1 MSRNVHRACND
12 FHQTSEA
19 VRRTYLGGTEHDMT
33 RRQIIGRGLAAGLA
47 VYAAQAM
54 PFTRVLEAAAAD
66 AAAGPNAPIL
76 VSIFLPG
83 GCDLLDTIVP
93 QSQYGQYADLR
104 PSLKLG
110 GDIPTLGGTGLGLNP
125 AFATG
130 TGGGVKGLYD
140 AGKVGFLPGIDYAN
154 PDLSRFHSRHFWET
168 GLVTQSA
175 ASGWLGRWLDRHR
188 HADNPLQGLSLGG
201 LSPVLRT
208 GGAPVAAL
216 NSPSD
221 AKLTFAGTW
230 DVGATKAV

>member
-1 MSRNVHRACND
+1 MPRNVHRACND

-19 VRRTYLGGTEHDMT
+19 VRRTYLGDSETSGDLT

-104 PSLKLG
+104 PSLKL
-110 GDIPTLGGTGLGLNP
+110 
-125 AFATG
+125 AATS
-130 TGGGVKGLYD
+130 
-140 AGKVGFLPGIDYAN
+140 P
-154 PDLSRFHSRHFWET
+154 R
-168 GLVTQSA
+168 SA
-175 ASGWLGRWLDRHR
+175 ARAS
-188 HADNPLQGLSLGG
+188 A
-201 LSPVLRT
+201 
-208 GGAPVAAL
+208 
-216 NSPSD
+216 
-221 AKLTFAGTW
+221 
-230 DVGATKAV
+230 